1 MNLEQI
7 KAIAND
13 IIQDKEWVND
23 SHSALEHKG
32 VKDGLHRLI
41 NHLEEVKEETEFIT
55 VSKERIEFFKENINS
70 DMEQAKLRNKSL
82 NCSWSSQQQRAQE
95 WNKGLIHGYQDAL
108 QILDR
113 LLKG

>member
-23 SHSALEHKG
+23 SHSASEHKG

-55 VSKERIEFFKENINS
+55 VSKERIEFFKENIKS

-82 NCSWSSQQQRAQE
+82 NSSLLQE
-95 WNKGLIHGYQDAL
+95 WNKGLIHGHQDAL